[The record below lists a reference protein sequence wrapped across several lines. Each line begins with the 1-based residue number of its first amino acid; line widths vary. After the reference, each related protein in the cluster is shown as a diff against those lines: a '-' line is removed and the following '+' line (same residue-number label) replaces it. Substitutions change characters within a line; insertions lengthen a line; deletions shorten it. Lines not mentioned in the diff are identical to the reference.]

1 MEETGQLQRRSLSK
15 STLMKQLSRWLNF
28 SVAPHTIVVPGL
40 EENRSK
46 VDSHITEKAIQIH
59 EQRMS
64 QGWMDEV
71 SPGVE
76 IYKRRKDLKI

>member
-1 MEETGQLQRRSLSK
+1 MEETGQLQRRSPSK

-76 IYKRRKDLKI
+76 IYKRRS